1 METLLESDFVSLGL
15 FLLAMVGVF
24 GALLLIRKR
33 RTMHMLIGALLMAAG
48 GIEIIAALALS
59 MVSSP
64 GFWLLLVIALLIELF
79 GIGLT
84 VMMLRQRRLE
94 KKG

>member
-1 METLLESDFVSLGL
+1 METLLESDIVSLGL

-33 RTMHMLIGALLMAAG
+33 RTTHMLIGALLMAAG
-48 GIEIIAALALS
+48 GIEILGALALTPIAG
-59 MVSSP
+59 P

-79 GIGLT
+79 GIILT
-84 VMMLRQRRLE
+84 GMMLRQRRLE

>member
-1 METLLESDFVSLGL
+1 
-15 FLLAMVGVF
+15 
-24 GALLLIRKR
+24 
-33 RTMHMLIGALLMAAG
+33 MLIGALLMAAG

-59 MVSSP
+59 PVSGV
-64 GFWLLLVIALLIELF
+64 GFWLLLGIALLIELF

-84 VMMLRQRRLE
+84 IMMLRQRRLE

>member
-1 METLLESDFVSLGL
+1 METLLESDIISLGL

-33 RTMHMLIGALLMAAG
+33 RTSHMLIGGVLMAAG
-48 GIEIIAALALS
+48 GIEILGALALTPITG
-59 MVSSP
+59 P

-79 GIGLT
+79 GIILTGL
-84 VMMLRQRRLE
+84 MLRQRRLE